1 MNFKTWYKDK
11 RELIIE
17 ELITIYIPG
26 AATMMGESYE
36 RKIDYAED
44 LDMLKLYCKALEL
57 FSTNNLKLIKQGY
70 NLTAQKIT
78 NDDPLAFR
86 VEIISNL
93 KAIL

>member
-1 MNFKTWYKDK
+1 MNFKTWYKDN

-57 FSTNNLKLIKQGY
+57 FSTNNLKLIEQGY
-70 NLTAQKIT
+70 NLTAQNIT